1 MPLSN
6 GEVVLGSEVCSLCA
20 ILLTGKQFYITIEI
34 SQGFH
39 LWLKA
44 RWIIQAGESWTGCD
58 GSRGLNKDRWN
69 TEKGK
74 RHFYLWND
82 DDAACD
88 MRAMG

>member
-44 RWIIQAGESWTGCD
+44 RRIIQAGESRIGTNGV
-58 GSRGLNKDRWN
+58 SGLNKDRWN
-69 TEKGK
+69 TEKRKG
-74 RHFYLWND
+74 HSHNSYG
-82 DDAACD
+82 
-88 MRAMG
+88 M